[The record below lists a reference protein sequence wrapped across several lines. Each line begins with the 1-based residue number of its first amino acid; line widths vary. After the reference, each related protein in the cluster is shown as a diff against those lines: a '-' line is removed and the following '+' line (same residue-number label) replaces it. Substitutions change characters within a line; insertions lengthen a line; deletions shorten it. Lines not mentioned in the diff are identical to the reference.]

1 MINKTD
7 GILLDADIKVAGTE
21 VLSEEVKPSIK
32 IISVKDLITD
42 ASLTIPE
49 YQRPYK
55 WSIKNVNDLL
65 DDIQLY
71 KTKPAYRLGT
81 IVFHQ
86 EELIKAGEK
95 GVKNNIVDGQQR
107 TITLLLVALAIQ
119 SNEKLKGELKE
130 KNFHL
135 PKLTSLHQLKFKN
148 DVSKNNIRENYLEIQ
163 RRLSDFN
170 AEMVSF
176 FYEKCEVV
184 QVVLNDVSEAFQFF
198 DSQNAR
204 GVDLNPHDLLKA
216 FHLREMMDHTSEMER
231 IAIVEG
237 WEDMEL
243 EELRQT
249 FSSYLFRIRNWANG
263 YSARQFTKNDVA
275 IFKGISP
282 GIKEP
287 YPFANMYRI
296 NHYYIEAYNQDFN
309 RKIDQHKLSYPF
321 QLDQVVINGKRF
333 FEMISHYV
341 KTIKEIEF
349 SVAKKGTAKDILKTI
364 ANYEG
369 RHRTGDKYVR
379 NLFDC
384 ALIYYMDKFGKVEIE
399 RAIERIFVW
408 AYTVRLT
415 QHSVQLATVDNYALQ
430 NPQVFKAIKNA
441 LQPNEFLS
449 IKLKVLD
456 KRIIL
461 STKTDQIK
469 ELFTELK
476 YIL

>member
-1 MINKTD
+1 MNKTD
-7 GILLDADIKVAGTE
+7 DMLIDADIEVVKTE
-21 VLSEEVKPSIK
+21 GLLEHVKPIIK
-32 IISVKDLITD
+32 IISIKDLVTD
-42 ASLTIPE
+42 DSLAIPE

-55 WSIKNVNDLL
+55 WSLKNVNDLL
-65 DDIQLY
+65 DDIQVF

-86 EELIKAGEK
+86 EELDEK
-95 GVKNNIVDGQQR
+95 GETVKKNNIVDGQQR
-107 TITLLLVALAIQ
+107 TITLLLIALAIQ
-119 SNEKLKGELKE
+119 NDERLMEELKKE
-130 KNFHL
+130 NVSIPEL
-135 PKLTSLHQLKFKN
+135 KLLNQLKFKS
-148 DVSKNNIRENYLEIQ
+148 DISKNNIRENYLEI
-163 RRLSDFN
+163 RRRINDFN
-170 AEMVSF
+170 AEIVSF
-176 FYEKCEVV
+176 FYHKCEVV
-184 QVVLNDVSEAFQFF
+184 QVILNDVSEAFQFF

-216 FHLREMMDHTSEMER
+216 FHLREMIDHSNEIER
-231 IAIVEG
+231 ISTVES

-243 EELRQT
+243 EELKNT
-249 FSSYLFRIRNWANG
+249 FSNYLFRIRNWSNG
-263 YSARQFTKNDVA
+263 YSARHFTKNDIA

-287 YPFANMYRI
+287 YPFTDMYRI

-309 RKIDQHKLSYPF
+309 RKIDRHKLSYPF

-333 FEMISHYV
+333 FEMIGHYV

-349 SVAKKGTAKDILKTI
+349 SVEKEGIAKRILETI
-364 ANYEG
+364 KRYEG
-369 RHRTGDKYVR
+369 MHRTGDKYVR

-399 RAIERIFVW
+399 RAIERIFIW
-408 AYTVRLT
+408 AYTIRLT

-430 NPQVFKAIKNA
+430 NPQVFKVIKNA
-441 LQPNEFLS
+441 LQPSEFLN

-456 KRIIL
+456 KDTP
-461 STKTDQIK
+461 STKTDDIK
-469 ELFTELK
+469 KLFKELK

>member
-1 MINKTD
+1 MNKTD
-7 GILLDADIKVAGTE
+7 DILLDADIKVMGTE
-21 VLSEEVKPSIK
+21 VNSEQVNPSVK
-32 IISVKDLITD
+32 IISVKYLITD

-65 DDIQLY
+65 NDIQLF

-86 EELIKAGEK
+86 EKLNKEGEK
-95 GVKNNIVDGQQR
+95 VLKNNIVDGQQR
-107 TITLLLVALAIQ
+107 TITLLLIALGIQ
-119 SNEKLKGELKE
+119 NSERLKKELKE
-130 KNFHL
+130 KNIHL
-135 PKLTSLHQLKFKN
+135 PELKCLDQLKFKS

-163 RRLSDFN
+163 RRITDFN

-184 QVVLNDVSEAFQFF
+184 RVVLSDVSEAFQFF

-216 FHLREMMDHTSEMER
+216 FHLREMMGNNSENER

-243 EELRQT
+243 DELKHT
-249 FSSYLFRIRNWANG
+249 FSNYLFRIRNWSNG
-263 YSARQFTKNDVA
+263 YSARHFTKNDVA

-309 RKIDQHKLSYPF
+309 RKIDQNKLSYPF

-341 KTIKEIEF
+341 KTIKEIKF
-349 SVAKKGTAKDILKTI
+349 SVAKEGTAKEILKVI

-369 RHRTGDKYVR
+369 MHRTGDKYVR

-384 ALIYYMDKFGKVEIE
+384 ALIYYMDKFGEVEIE
-399 RAIERIFVW
+399 RAIERIFIW

-430 NPQVFKAIKNA
+430 NPQVFKTIKNA
-441 LQPNEFLS
+441 LQPNQFLS

-456 KRIIL
+456 GPIL
-461 STKTDQIK
+461 STKTDQITK
-469 ELFTELK
+469 LFKTLN

>member
-1 MINKTD
+1 MNKTED
-7 GILLDADIKVAGTE
+7 ILLDTDIVETE
-21 VLSEEVKPSIK
+21 IVSERIMPSIK
-32 IISVKDLITD
+32 IISVKDLLTD
-42 ASLTIPE
+42 DSLAIPE

-65 DDIQLY
+65 DDIQLF

-81 IVFHQ
+81 IVFHK
-86 EELIKAGEK
+86 EELIENGAQV
-95 GVKNNIVDGQQR
+95 VKNNIVDGQQR
-107 TITLLLVALAIQ
+107 TVTLLLVALAIQ
-119 SNEKLKGELKE
+119 NNEKLTGELKE
-130 KNFHL
+130 KSFHL
-135 PKLTSLHQLKFKN
+135 PELTSLHQLKFKN

-163 RRLSDFN
+163 RRLTDFN
-170 AEMVSF
+170 AETVSF

-216 FHLREMMDHTSEMER
+216 FHLREMMDHNNEMER

-243 EELRQT
+243 EELKHT
-249 FSSYLFRIRNWANG
+249 FSNYLFRIRNWANG
-263 YSARQFTKNDVA
+263 YSARYFTKNDVA

-309 RKIDQHKLSYPF
+309 RKIDQQRLSYPF

-349 SVAKKGTAKDILKTI
+349 SVAKEGTAKDILTVI
-364 ANYEG
+364 NNYEG
-369 RHRTGDKYVR
+369 MHRTGDKYIR
-379 NLFDC
+379 NLFNC

-399 RAIERIFVW
+399 RAIERIFIW

-441 LQPNEFLS
+441 LQPNGFLS

-456 KRIIL
+456 KPIL

-469 ELFTELK
+469 ELFTKLK